1 MKQYLAGNGTIIMTT
16 HDESEIESAARC
28 LVMRDGIA
36 TETPKISVRDAILSE
51 KE

>member
-1 MKQYLAGNGTIIMTT
+1 MRQYLAGNGTIIMTT
-16 HDESEIESAARC
+16 HDESEIAGATRC
-28 LVMRDGIA
+28 LVMRDGIV